1 MIDQL
6 QDELKSKDHTINK
19 ILTTTNDL
27 TSPELKSKDNII
39 HKLLNQNNCK
49 ENTNSNSINQ
59 SSTKITVIFH
69 TNIKGT
75 TDTINTASFHLE
87 NYCKEHNA
95 GFIDNGNIKKSDLN
109 SKRLHLHERGSS
121 ELTKSMLNFIY

>member
-59 SSTKITVIFH
+59 SSTKITFGNTQSINDSDKNNSINALKEQVA
-69 TNIKGT
+69 
-75 TDTINTASFHLE
+75 TI
-87 NYCKEHNA
+87 
-95 GFIDNGNIKKSDLN
+95 
-109 SKRLHLHERGSS
+109 
-121 ELTKSMLNFIY
+121 